1 MSDRMSVSATGRV
14 PNNTFGIIL
23 VLLLIIIILL
33 ASNYWMLSNY
43 QLVSNNNNCPQIIEP
58 RQQPAQQPV
67 DQTPEAFASRPTN
80 YPYNHVGFQKM
91 ANPNYSNQIMRGYQ
105 NAFEHPIAQRSNN
118 IGSLEAG
125 RLRDNSLRA
134 NAGRPVERF
143 EQPVERAEP
152 AERVEP
158 QNIKKEAEKEKV
170 RFIVYHMQGCGH
182 CSDIM
187 DVKQSNGRTK
197 FEDLQDRFK
206 GDGRVRIVAMQYG
219 RDPVPQQITGFP
231 TIHLITKD
239 GTHEYNQSR
248 DVDSMKREIGK
259 YL

>member
-1 MSDRMSVSATGRV
+1 MSVNMTDHMSVSTTDRV

-43 QLVSNNNNCPQIIEP
+43 QLVSNNNICPQIIEP
-58 RQQPAQQPV
+58 RQPPAQQPV
-67 DQTPEAFASRPTN
+67 DQIPEAFASRPTKYSN
-80 YPYNHVGFQKM
+80 GFIGLPKM
-91 ANPNYSNQIMRGYQ
+91 TKPNYYDQIMRGGQ
-105 NAFEHPIAQRSNN
+105 NAFKQPIARGSNN
-118 IGSLEAG
+118 IGG
-125 RLRDNSLRA
+125 FGRA

-143 EQPVERAEP
+143 EQPP
-152 AERVEP
+152 QRVD
-158 QNIKKEAEKEKV
+158 QQDIQKEAEKEKV
-170 RFIVYHMQGCGH
+170 RFVIYHMQGCGH
-182 CSDIM
+182 CSEIM

-197 FEDLQDRFK
+197 FEDLQNRFN
-206 GDGRVRIVAMQYG
+206 GDQRVKIVAMQYG

-239 GTHEYNQSR
+239 GTNEYNQPR
-248 DVDSMKREIGK
+248 DVDSMKKEIEK